1 MFRKASKS
9 VGTSTIVVSL
19 DHFSATPSTS
29 SSMKTPQNTE
39 KNPDN
44 PEPADE
50 GDICMEYS
58 SD

>member
-1 MFRKASKS
+1 MSA
-9 VGTSTIVVSL
+9 IVISL

-29 SSMKTPQNTE
+29 SAMKTPQNTE
-39 KNPDN
+39 KDPND

-50 GDICMEYS
+50 GEAQMEYS